1 MTKAKFIV
9 LIVIGA
15 IIGSGAFYIKEDA
28 DRASQIIENMDKS
41 AFETCKFNNEIIA
54 NFDPKTEKRDCEKE
68 YLD

>member
-1 MTKAKFIV
+1 MTKAKIIV

-28 DRASQIIENMDKS
+28 DRASQIIENLDKS
-41 AFETCKFNNEIIA
+41 GFESCQKSNELIA
-54 NFDPKTEKRDCEKE
+54 QFDLEMEQRDCEKE